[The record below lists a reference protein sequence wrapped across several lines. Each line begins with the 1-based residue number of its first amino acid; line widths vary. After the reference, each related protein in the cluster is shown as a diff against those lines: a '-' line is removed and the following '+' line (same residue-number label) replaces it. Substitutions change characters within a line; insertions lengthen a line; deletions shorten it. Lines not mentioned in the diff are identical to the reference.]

1 MEGGGNV
8 LRFRWRERGGPAVAA
23 PSRHGFGTTLMR
35 AMFETITF
43 DYAPAGL
50 TCEIT
55 VRLGKVELGTQA
67 PPLFDHEPAA
77 SAS

>member
-8 LRFRWRERGGPAVAA
+8 LRFRWREWGGPPLAA
-23 PSRHGFGTTLMR
+23 PRRHGFGTTLLR
-35 AMFETITF
+35 ATFETVTF

-67 PPLFDHEPAA
+67 PPPLDGEPAA
-77 SAS
+77 SAR